1 MRVSL
6 LLLRD
11 LAWIAL
17 LLVFVG
23 LAVLTLA
30 VTQDQGAKT
39 RQDP

>member
-11 LAWIAL
+11 LAWLAL
-17 LLVFVG
+17 LSLSVG
-23 LAVLTLA
+23 LALFALA
-30 VTQDQGAKT
+30 VTQKHGEKN

>member
-11 LAWIAL
+11 LAWMAL
-17 LLVFVG
+17 LLLSVG

-30 VTQDQGAKT
+30 VTQDHAEKP
-39 RQDP
+39 RSDR